1 MKRRILL
8 VDDESAILN
17 ALTRLLIRNGYEV
30 LTANNGVEALALME
44 TASISVVLSDYKMPT
59 MSGTQL
65 LTIIHQQYPETVGLI
80 MSGYADF
87 NAVVEAL
94 NSGAVYRFVEKPWQ
108 DQQLLMV
115 LDGAFAALRARQR
128 KASYQRLLIESE
140 EALFE
145 IDAHGAIHLINPA
158 AVVLCDA
165 EQESVVGRRID
176 LVCPL
181 LGYQQL
187 MDLCTEQQEV
197 LELADIENSRS
208 LRLVVKPVATDRWV
222 ISAQYRATTALGV
235 SELLTREQLMS
246 YLQHQLAETDNP
258 ITVIY
263 LDVNGFKRFNDS
275 LGFKDADCLLAQIAA
290 MLLEDKPADS
300 QWGRMSGDEFAM
312 VLNGHYSAE
321 QIEALATQLLVPF
334 EGVIAFNDQE
344 IHVSFR
350 VGYASSPEDGDSAI
364 ELIRNAQASANH
376 CKRGGRL
383 RAQRYQVDK
392 NGPDVDSIGLHSDL
406 YRALERK
413 ELFVVYQPKVS
424 LISGC
429 VEGAEAL
436 LRWQHGTQ
444 GLISPTQFIPIA
456 EETGLIEPIG
466 EWVMATASS
475 QGRIWQAEGLPPF
488 VMSINL
494 SGRQFQDVSLISQV
508 ENILKQSGLAP
519 DQIELEITETF
530 LMQDI
535 GHSIG
540 LLQELKKL
548 GVRLAIDDFG
558 IGYSSLKYLH
568 RIPFDTLKIDRSFV
582 SGLGTQKESLELIKH
597 IIVMS
602 RDLGKKVV
610 AEGVESELQMELLR
624 GLGCDEIQGFF
635 YSPAVSAERF
645 RELLEC
651 QPLVGVEY
659 RADASKR
666 AAAGLR
672 L

>member
-17 ALTRLLIRNGYEV
+17 ALTRLLSRNGYEV

-44 TASISVVLSDYKMPT
+44 TESISVVLSDYKMPT

-65 LTIIHQQYPETVGLI
+65 LTIIHQQYPETIGLI

-94 NSGAVYRFVEKPWQ
+94 NSGAVFRFVEKPWH
-108 DQQLLMV
+108 DQQLLTV
-115 LDGAFAALRARQR
+115 LDGAFAALSARQR

-145 IDAHGAIHLINPA
+145 IDADGDIHLINPA
-158 AVVLCDA
+158 AVILCDA
-165 EQESVVGRRID
+165 TEEAVLGQRID
-176 LVCPL
+176 RVCPL
-181 LGYQQL
+181 LDDEQL
-187 MDLCTEQQEV
+187 IDLCTDQQEM
-197 LELADIENSRS
+197 LELADIDNSRS
-208 LRLVVKPVATDRWV
+208 LRLVVKPLATDRWAV
-222 ISAQYRATTALGV
+222 SAQYRATTSLGV

-246 YLQHQLAETDNP
+246 YLQNRLVQMDNP
-258 ITVIY
+258 TTVIY

-275 LGFKDADCLLAQIAA
+275 LGFNDADCLLAQIAA
-290 MLLEDKPADS
+290 MLLEDKPIDS
-300 QWGRMSGDEFAM
+300 QWGRMSGDEFAL
-312 VLNGHYSAE
+312 VLSGHYAAE
-321 QIEALATQLLVPF
+321 QIETLVTQLLAPF
-334 EGVIAFNDQE
+334 EGLIAFNDQE

-350 VGYASSPEDGDSAI
+350 VGYAVSPEDGDSAI

-376 CKRGGRL
+376 CKRGGRF

-392 NGPDVDSIGLHSDL
+392 NSPDVESMGLQSDL

-436 LRWQHGTQ
+436 LRWQHGRQ
-444 GLISPTQFIPIA
+444 GLISPMQFIPLA

-475 QGRIWQAEGLPPF
+475 QRRIWQAEGLPPF

-494 SGRQFQDVSLISQV
+494 SGRQLQDVSLISQV

-535 GHSIG
+535 DHSIG
-540 LLQELKKL
+540 LLQELKHL
-548 GVRLAIDDFG
+548 GIRLAIDDFG
-558 IGYSSLKYLH
+558 TGYSSLNYLH

-582 SGLGTQKESLELIKH
+582 SGLGEQRESLELIKH
-597 IIVMS
+597 IIAMS

-610 AEGVESELQMELLR
+610 AEGVESQCQLELLR
-624 GLGCDEIQGFF
+624 DLGCDEIQGFF
-635 YSPAVSAERF
+635 FSPPVSAERF
-645 RELLEC
+645 RRLLEN

-659 RADASKR
+659 RGSSKF
-666 AAAGLR
+666 AATGLQ